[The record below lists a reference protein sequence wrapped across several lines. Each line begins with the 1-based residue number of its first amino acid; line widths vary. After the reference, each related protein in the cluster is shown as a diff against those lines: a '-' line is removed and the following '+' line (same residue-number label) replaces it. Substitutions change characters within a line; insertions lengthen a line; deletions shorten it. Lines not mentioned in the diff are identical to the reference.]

1 MKEADTDYGVE
12 ADDWLWPPLKG
23 TTQKSRAFP
32 LLITSFP
39 LKDSGILWYSY
50 ALESETDKHR
60 LLMQVTLSHSPAKQA
75 WPRHQ
80 ERKVVSLCFTRVY
93 AVVILE
99 STNEY

>member
-50 ALESETDKHR
+50 ALESETDKHL
-60 LLMQVTLSHSPAKQA
+60 LLMQVTLSHSPANT
-75 WPRHQ
+75 RHL

-93 AVVILE
+93 GVVILE